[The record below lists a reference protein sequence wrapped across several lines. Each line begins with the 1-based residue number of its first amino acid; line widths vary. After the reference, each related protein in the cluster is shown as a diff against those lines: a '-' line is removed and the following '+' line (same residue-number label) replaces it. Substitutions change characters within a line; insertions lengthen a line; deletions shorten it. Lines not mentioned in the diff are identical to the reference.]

1 MALQLRRGTNAER
14 LAITPALGEVIYV
27 TDYDSEG
34 VAPLF
39 VGDGVTVGGSPV
51 GASSLNFTSI
61 EGNVT
66 PDQDSTRDL
75 GTNAERWA
83 NVYADDITV
92 TNRVTGVVRGDI
104 ERNDGQV
111 VFDAAT
117 GSITANITGSVTGS
131 VVGHVV
137 GSVFGDDSTQL
148 VDGANSNLTNINQ
161 LTFNGGPD
169 SGLREV
175 FSISNDS
182 ISNETRILH
191 PVDDEFARLTF
202 VRSKA
207 TGSIPTSVSCGR
219 ILWNKIES
227 GVETNFATITCGQD
241 QLYMSVENLD
251 SPHNFTKFIK
261 FFKTG
266 KFAINGNVTN
276 EPAAELDVDGIARL
290 TPQSLAPAAPQVGM
304 IAVADGSNWD
314 PASKGGTPDPYPAF
328 YDGNAW
334 VAMA

>member
-27 TDYDSEG
+27 TDYDSAG

-39 VGDGVTVGGSPV
+39 VGDGTTVGGNPV

-75 GTNAERWA
+75 GTNTERWA
-83 NVYADDITV
+83 NAYVDDITV
-92 TNRVTGVVRGDI
+92 TNRVTGVVRGDV
-104 ERNDGQV
+104 ERADGTV

-117 GSITANITGSVTGS
+117 GSITANITGSVSGS

-148 VDGANSNLTNINQ
+148 VDGANANLSNINQ
-161 LTFNGGPD
+161 LTFNGGPTT
-169 SGLREV
+169 GINEV
-175 FSISNDS
+175 YSISVDS
-182 ISNETRILH
+182 IQNETRIIH

-207 TGSIPTSVSCGR
+207 TGTIPTTESCGR
-219 ILWNKIES
+219 ILWNKVES
-227 GVETNFATITCGQD
+227 GVEQNFATLTAGQD
-241 QLYMSVENLD
+241 QLFISVND
-251 SPHNFTKFIK
+251 GVHNFSKFIK
-261 FFKTG
+261 FYKTG

-290 TPQSLAPAAPQVGM
+290 TPQTGAPASPQVGM
-304 IAVADGSNWD
+304 IAVADGATWD